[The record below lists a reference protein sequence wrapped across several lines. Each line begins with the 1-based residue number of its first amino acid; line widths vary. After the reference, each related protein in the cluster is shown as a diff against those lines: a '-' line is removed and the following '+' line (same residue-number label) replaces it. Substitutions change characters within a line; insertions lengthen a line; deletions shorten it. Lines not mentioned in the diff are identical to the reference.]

1 MKRARDPASKMESG
15 IEWLLRRSEQA
26 KQDM

>member
-1 MKRARDPASKMESG
+1 MKRARDPASKLESG
-15 IEWLLRRSEQA
+15 IECLLRRSEQA

>member
-1 MKRARDPASKMESG
+1 MMRARDLASKMENG
-15 IEWLLRRSEQA
+15 IECLLRRSEQA